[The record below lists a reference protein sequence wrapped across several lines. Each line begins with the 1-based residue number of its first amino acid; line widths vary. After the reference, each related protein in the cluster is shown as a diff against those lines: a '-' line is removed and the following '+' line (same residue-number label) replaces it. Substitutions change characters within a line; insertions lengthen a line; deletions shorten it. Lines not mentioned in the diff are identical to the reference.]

1 MRRYIA
7 ILVLLLTLLPSGMMM
22 GQTKG
27 KKAAAKKPQK
37 TAVAPSK
44 TTRKTARPAVKQSK
58 KTVKPAAKGKR
69 GAKGGKKA
77 PAYETTAEIKGL
89 QNQRSQLQRDINT
102 KERELKA
109 KESDVRNR
117 LQNLVQ
123 INTEID
129 QRQKSI
135 DTIQSDLRHIDG
147 NIGILKGQLTSL
159 EAQLGERREKFIKSM
174 RYMSRHRNIQDKL
187 LFIFS
192 AKSLSQMYRRMRF
205 VHEYAAYQRAQGKLL
220 QQQQQQVDNK
230 HRQLR
235 EVRGQK
241 SNLLQK
247 GQRVKAELQ
256 GKHAEQEK
264 VVQSLQAEQKT
275 LQGVLA
281 EQRKKQ
287 AALNHQIDNLI
298 AIEIRKARERA
309 AAEARARAAAEAA
322 ARKKR
327 AEEAARRKAAAEAAA
342 RERQRKIAEAKARE
356 AKAKEEARAAARA
369 AEEARRKAAAEAA
382 EQRNK
387 ERAER
392 EAAEAATRKA
402 RAEQMAREA
411 EAERIAA
418 ERKAAAEGE
427 RLRREEEAEKR
438 REAEAET
445 SLSTEDRR
453 LTGSFANNR
462 GRLPM
467 PMSGRIVSH
476 YGQYN
481 VEGLKGVQLSNSGIN
496 IKAAPGTAV
505 RSVFAGEVSAV
516 FGFSGT
522 MVVMVR
528 HGSYISVYCNLRSV
542 SVSKG
547 QKVAARQTLG
557 AVGQDGILQFQL
569 RKEAAKL
576 NPEAWLGR

>member
-220 QQQQQQVDNK
+220 QQKQQQVDNK

-322 ARKKR
+322 AKKKR

-342 RERQRKIAEAKARE
+342 RERQRKIAE
-356 AKAKEEARAAARA
+356 RA

>member
-44 TTRKTARPAVKQSK
+44 TTHKTARPAVKQSK
-58 KTVKPAAKGKR
+58 KTVKPAVKGKR

-220 QQQQQQVDNK
+220 QQKQQQVDNK

-298 AIEIRKARERA
+298 AIEIRKARER
-309 AAEARARAAAEAA
+309 
-322 ARKKR
+322 
-327 AEEAARRKAAAEAAA
+327 AAAEAAA

-528 HGSYISVYCNLRSV
+528 HGSYISVYCNLKSV

>member
-220 QQQQQQVDNK
+220 QQKQQQVDNK

-427 RLRREEEAEKR
+427 RLRREE
-438 REAEAET
+438 
-445 SLSTEDRR
+445 DRR